1 MNPLIDHKYDRK
13 CPDCGK
19 IVDGR
24 DMRECPKCEIAVC
37 AGCQE
42 NDHDC
47 KSHCGSTGKFIRH
60 YRKKAGFTHAELAK
74 RLNYSRT
81 AIVKWEGGKMPFVKL
96 EPFIGLAR
104 AFKIKPGRF
113 LDLYEK
119 WEQENIHKPAN

>member
-1 MNPLIDHKYDRK
+1 MAEICELVRLAKLRFATVVKKTIMTAKAIAGIDMI
-13 CPDCGK
+13 G
-19 IVDGR
+19 
-24 DMRECPKCEIAVC
+24 
-37 AGCQE
+37 Q
-42 NDHDC
+42 
-47 KSHCGSTGKFIRH
+47 FIRH